1 MTDWVASRS
10 FFCQNTTRKL
20 PEIERNC
27 PNTALK
33 LLANPPKK
41 TSSK

>member
-1 MTDWVASRS
+1 MTDWVASRL
-10 FFCQNTTRKL
+10 FFCLKTARKL

>member
-1 MTDWVASRS
+1 MTGRAVLSVI
-10 FFCQNTTRKL
+10 FCLNTAQIL

-33 LLANPPKK
+33 LLANPPENKN
-41 TSSK
+41 SK

>member
-1 MTDWVASRS
+1 MTDWAVQSVIFMS
-10 FFCQNTTRKL
+10 KTTRKL

-33 LLANPPKK
+33 LLPNPPKNK
-41 TSSK
+41 NSK

>member
-1 MTDWVASRS
+1 MTDWAVQSVI
-10 FFCQNTTRKL
+10 FCQNTTRKL

-33 LLANPPKK
+33 V
-41 TSSK
+41 